1 MSDLQ
6 DLSQENFDRAL
17 ATAERPDLLRQLV
30 ELSRSAFGVHTRH
43 YPHTINYPWAAS
55 RLEALPSTSRL
66 LEIGAGVN
74 PLPLFLAG
82 KGMFV
87 DCVDGSDFTRT
98 LPPGDDWNEWGYFDY
113 STLHPHLASYNV
125 SATEFETSNQYDAI
139 YCISVIALM
148 PTPVREATL
157 RLCRTWLRPGGRL
170 VLAIDLIAGTD
181 TLWNRGGSE
190 EAPEQHG
197 TWRDVESQLLTLGFR
212 VIESK
217 IERNIPRSPVDLH
230 FLVALLDSSTSARP
244 HQLEPGPFQ

>member
-1 MSDLQ
+1 MSDRR
-6 DLSQENFDRAL
+6 DLPQENLDRAL
-17 ATAERPDLLRQLV
+17 AAAERPDLLRQLV
-30 ELSRSAFGVHTRH
+30 NLSRSAFGVHTGH
-43 YPHTINYPWAAS
+43 YPHTINYPWAAA
-55 RLEALPSTSRL
+55 RLEDLPSESRL

-113 STLHPHLASYNV
+113 SSLHSHLASYNV
-125 SATEFETSNQYDAI
+125 SATEFEASEQYDAI

-157 RLCRTWLRPGGRL
+157 RLCRTWLKPRGKL
-170 VLAIDLIAGTD
+170 VLATDLIAGTD

-190 EAPEQHG
+190 ETPEQHG
-197 TWRDVESQLLTLGFR
+197 TWRDVESQLLALGFR
-212 VIESK
+212 VVESR
-217 IERNIPRSPVDLH
+217 IERNIPHSPVDLH
-230 FLVALLDSSTSARP
+230 FLVAHVQASESASPDRG
-244 HQLEPGPFQ
+244 E

>member
-1 MSDLQ
+1 MSHRHDLPQ
-6 DLSQENFDRAL
+6 EDLDRAL

-30 ELSRSAFGVHTRH
+30 HLSRNVFGSYTRH

-55 RLEALPSTSRL
+55 RLEDLPSESRL

-74 PLPLFLAG
+74 PLPLFLAE

-113 STLHPHLASYNV
+113 GTLHSRLASYNV
-125 SATEFETSNQYDAI
+125 SSTDFEPAEQYDAI

-157 RLCRTWLRPGGRL
+157 RLCRTWLKPGGKL
-170 VLAIDLIAGTD
+170 VLAIDLIAGTE

-190 EAPEQHG
+190 ETPERHG
-197 TWRDVESQLLTLGFR
+197 TWRDVESHLLALGFH
-212 VIESK
+212 VTESR
-217 IERNIPRSPVDLH
+217 IERDIPHSPVDLH
-230 FLVALLDSSTSARP
+230 FLVGRIPASTSASSVRR
-244 HQLEPGPFQ
+244 E